1 MAFVRWRGRST
12 QLMPRPKGT
21 RYENG
26 RSRQVTLASL
36 PDFYVS
42 ESTKRRVA
50 EKFPQIKVDWLAVDE
65 ALAQGPSGI
74 LKRSI
79 PPKHLDYA
87 IVEHHLRQWADDAE
101 ETNLP
106 GDANNCA

>member
-1 MAFVRWRGRST
+1 
-12 QLMPRPKGT
+12 
-21 RYENG
+21 
-26 RSRQVTLASL
+26 
-36 PDFYVS
+36 
-42 ESTKRRVA
+42 
-50 EKFPQIKVDWLAVDE
+50 VDWLAVDE